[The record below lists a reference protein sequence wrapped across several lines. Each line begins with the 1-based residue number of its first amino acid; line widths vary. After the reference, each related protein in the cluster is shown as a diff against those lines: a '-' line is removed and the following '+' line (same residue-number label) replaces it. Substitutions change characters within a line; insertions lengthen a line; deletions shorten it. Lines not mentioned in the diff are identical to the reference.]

1 MDLDLALPPVSSAT
15 AAAIY
20 LTVRLK
26 VWEPNYSGKPGRWLD
41 VAVNLIRDHLAI
53 QDYNA
58 ILTTLLRQLEGNL
71 PEWVAAAKEDGSLYL
86 FSEKPASAA
95 SAPCNIMKGWPGQFW
110 SGGTEGVYL
119 QKLKDHLCD
128 TEYKRDEKG
137 NVTTNLFLA
146 KACRYC
152 LSGASSLFILT
163 THFGRGYC
171 DLKDCVRQG
180 DKAATAGT
188 LKEPHHPFPI

>member
-1 MDLDLALPPVSSAT
+1 MDLAPPPVSSAT

-53 QDYNA
+53 QEYNA
-58 ILTTLLRQLEGNL
+58 ILTALLRQLEGKL

-86 FSEKPASAA
+86 FSQTPTRK
-95 SAPCNIMKGWPGQFW
+95 SAPCNVMKGWVGQFW
-110 SGGTEGVYL
+110 PGGTEGVYL
-119 QKLKDHLCD
+119 QNLRDHLRD

-137 NVTTNLFLA
+137 NVTTNLYLA

-152 LSGASSLFILT
+152 LSGASTLKILT

-171 DLKDCVRQG
+171 DLMDCARQG
-180 DKAATAGT
+180 DKAATAGK
-188 LKEPHHPFPI
+188 LNEPTVN

>member
-1 MDLDLALPPVSSAT
+1 MPR
-15 AAAIY
+15 AAIY

-58 ILTTLLRQLEGNL
+58 ILTALLRQLELQGKL

-86 FSEKPASAA
+86 FSEKPTRGSV
-95 SAPCNIMKGWPGQFW
+95 PCNVMKGWVGQFW
-110 SGGTEGVYL
+110 PGGTEGVYL
-119 QKLKDHLCD
+119 QTLKDHLRD

-137 NVTTNLFLA
+137 NVATLFLA

-152 LSGASSLFILT
+152 LSGASTLFILT

-180 DKAATAGT
+180 DKAVTAGK
-188 LKEPHHPFPI
+188 LKEPHHFPPPI